1 MIQYEKIE
9 LDYHLPIKLID
20 IYFEDHL
27 TTMSKHYHNSIEL
40 LIPIL
45 GKLEL
50 DINTEHL
57 IISEGDL
64 YLVNSQAIHGMHHT
78 IDSEIYKGYALQI
91 NYDYIKKYY
100 PAIDNYVFNQPN
112 KKIKKL
118 ILKDVYNII
127 QAYDNLE
134 QFSYINIESNVLHL
148 VYLLLSNLLE
158 KKNSLNSF
166 SKQDQRIIKITKY
179 IDKHYNEDISIND
192 LANEFDLSPVYLS
205 RYFKSHLN
213 ITIKEYL
220 TSIRLKKARH
230 DLLFSDYSILEIAYM
245 HGFHNP
251 KSFTNT
257 FKKYYSKTPAK
268 YREEVRK

>member
-27 TTMSKHYHNSIEL
+27 TTTAKHYHNSIEL
-40 LIPIL
+40 LIPVL
-45 GKLEL
+45 GKLEIE
-50 DINTEHL
+50 INTEKL
-57 IISEGDL
+57 IINEGEI

-78 IDSEIYKGYALQI
+78 VDSNIYKGYALQI

-100 PAIDNYVFNQPN
+100 PAIDNHIFIQPN
-112 KKIKKL
+112 KNIKKL

-127 QAYDNLE
+127 KAYDNLE
-134 QFSYINIESNVLHL
+134 QFNYVNIESNVLHL
-148 VYLLLSNLLE
+148 IYLLLSNLLE

-166 SKQDQRIIKITKY
+166 SHQDQRIIKIAQY
-179 IDKHYNEDISIND
+179 IDKHYNEEISIKDIADKFN
-192 LANEFDLSPVYLS
+192 LSPIYLS
-205 RYFKSHLN
+205 RYFKAHLN

-220 TSIRLKKARH
+220 TSIRLKKARN
-230 DLLFSDYSILEIAYM
+230 DLIFTDYSILEIAYM
-245 HGFHNP
+245 HGFPNP
-251 KSFTNT
+251 KSFTT
-257 FKKYYSKTPAK
+257 AFKKYYLKTPAK